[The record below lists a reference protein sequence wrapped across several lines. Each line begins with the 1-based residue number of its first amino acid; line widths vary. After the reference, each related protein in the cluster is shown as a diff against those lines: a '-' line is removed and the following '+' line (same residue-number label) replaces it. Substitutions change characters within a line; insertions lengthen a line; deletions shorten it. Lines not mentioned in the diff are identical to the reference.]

1 MRKRQTLK
9 ILHKNNKQTK
19 TLKTNE
25 NVYDHK
31 LQLSQKPTTSRG
43 RETRD
48 TDKLFRFCI
57 KQTKTQKQTKMCMP
71 INYNCHR
78 NQSYRD
84 EVSKEH
90 RQINKLKYSK
100 EHN

>member
-31 LQLSQKPTTSRG
+31 LQLSQKPTASRG

-57 KQTKTQKQTKMCMP
+57 KQTKTHKNKQKCV
-71 INYNCHR
+71 C
-78 NQSYRD
+78 
-84 EVSKEH
+84 
-90 RQINKLKYSK
+90 L
-100 EHN
+100 